1 MNLILLISMLF
12 VGQFDQVDDGLPVAI
27 IDSKSI
33 LEVFVPEKVE
43 KVVETNEVV
52 PYYVPTYSK
61 VQYNK
66 VVATPNRFGKKYSFG
81 AGTCATSK

>member
-1 MNLILLISMLF
+1 MNLILLFSMLF

-33 LEVFVPEKVE
+33 LDVFVPEKP
-43 KVVETNEVV
+43 KETFKKEEIVL
-52 PYYVPTYSK
+52 YTPTYSR

-66 VVATPNRFGKKYSFG
+66 VVATPNRFVKKYSFG
-81 AGTCATSK
+81 SGTCTTSK